1 MKPLKEFVNESKID
15 NSKIENL
22 LDEIFD
28 NYSLG
33 YDAAEELTSYL
44 KKNFN
49 AFKNKTD
56 YFIKIWLNGSYA
68 NKDHTVEL
76 YDVNREYAFDL
87 VRGEAD
93 YYLEDDDKEFKAY
106 IENDGVG
113 VWIPNEI
120 GEKFAN
126 KINEL

>member
-1 MKPLKEFVNESKID
+1 MKSLKEFVKESKID

-33 YDAAEELTSYL
+33 YDATKELTSYL

-49 AFKNKTD
+49 AFKNKTN
-56 YFIKIWLNGSYA
+56 YFIKIWINGSYA
-68 NKDHTVEL
+68 NNDHTVEL
-76 YDVNREYAFDL
+76 YDVKREYAFDL
-87 VRGEAD
+87 VRAD
-93 YYLEDDDKEFKAY
+93 IDDQIEDEEFKPY
-106 IENDGVG
+106 IENDGIG

-120 GEKFAN
+120 GEKFTN
-126 KINEL
+126 KVNEL

>member
-1 MKPLKEFVNESKID
+1 MKTLKEFVEESKID
-15 NSKIENL
+15 NSKIEYL

-56 YFIKIWLNGSYA
+56 YFIKIWINGSYA

-76 YDVNREYAFDL
+76 YNVNREYAFDL
-87 VRGEAD
+87 VRGD
-93 YYLEDDDKEFKAY
+93 IDDQIEDTKFKPY

>member
-1 MKPLKEFVNESKID
+1 MKPLKEFVKESKID

-22 LDEIFD
+22 LDGIFD

-33 YDAAEELTSYL
+33 YDSAEELNVYL

-56 YFIKIWLNGSYA
+56 YFIEIWINRSYA
-68 NKDHTVEL
+68 NADHTVKL
-76 YDVNREYAFDL
+76 YDFNRENIIDI
-87 VRGEAD
+87 VRGD
-93 YYLEDDDKEFKAY
+93 IDGQIEDEEFNPY
-106 IENDGVG
+106 IENDGIG

-120 GEKFAN
+120 GEKFSN
-126 KINEL
+126 IVE

>member
-1 MKPLKEFVNESKID
+1 MKSLKEFVKESKID

-33 YDAAEELTSYL
+33 YDATKELNSYL

-49 AFKNKTD
+49 AFKNKTN
-56 YFIKIWLNGSYA
+56 YFIKIWINGSYA
-68 NKDHTVEL
+68 NEDHTVKL
-76 YDVNREYAFDL
+76 YDLNGENIFDL
-87 VRGEAD
+87 VRAD
-93 YYLEDDDKEFKAY
+93 GDGQIEDEEFKPY

-126 KINEL
+126 KVNEL